1 MSRPSAARRHVPP
14 PTARVAFAAVAL
26 MAAGAGCDR
35 HVTAPR
41 APAEVSVVF
50 LDNTHRLNTVRTGEE
65 PLATGLRGVLPFA
78 AANGKLAYFA
88 PRVVDTI
95 GGQRVLVDS
104 GGLRLFDVATGVID
118 TLPIPLTRFNT
129 PGAISPDGKSVVYA
143 RASNDSAW
151 VVAIELSSGE
161 RDSTN
166 LSARID
172 HPAAVTAIFSTP
184 VFSPDG
190 ELVAFLLP
198 NPIGMQ
204 LMIYEVRTR
213 RVELFPIRVATTTRY
228 APLSG
233 WPRWTPDGAIRF
245 LVRERSTPQELTD
258 TLAVLKI
265 FPRVSDRPAV
275 VAYRGRPSSDL
286 TMRSVDVYSFDEG
299 GTAVAFGMNAN
310 NRAGVF
316 LMREGAGVFE
326 EMVYTPGLSPTFPL
340 LVP

>member
-1 MSRPSAARRHVPP
+1 MTRPSRARCRSRIRS
-14 PTARVAFAAVAL
+14 ARVALAAVA
-26 MAAGAGCDR
+26 AAVLAGCDR

-50 LDNTHRLNTVRTGEE
+50 LDNTQRLNTVRSGEE
-65 PLATGLRGVLPFA
+65 PLATTLQGVLPFA

-104 GGLRLFDVATGVID
+104 GGLRLYDVATGTID
-118 TLPIPLTRFNT
+118 TLPIALTRFNT
-129 PGAISPDGKSVVYA
+129 PGAISPDGKTVVYV

-151 VVAIELSSGE
+151 VVAIELASGE

-172 HPAAVTAIFSTP
+172 HPAAITAIFSTP
-184 VFSPDG
+184 TFSPDG

-204 LMIYEVRTR
+204 LMLYEVHTK
-213 RVELFPIRVATTTRY
+213 RVEVFPIRISTTTRY

-245 LVRERSTPQELTD
+245 LVRERSTPEELTD

-265 FPRVSDRPAV
+265 FPRLSDRPAV
-275 VAYRGRPSSDL
+275 VAYRGRPSPEL
-286 TMRSVDVYSFDEG
+286 TMSFVDVYSFDES
-299 GTAVAFGMNAN
+299 GTTVAFGMRAN
-310 NRAGVF
+310 NSVGVF
-316 LMREGAGVFE
+316 LMRQGAGVFE
-326 EMVYTPGLSPTFPL
+326 ELVYSPGLSPTFPL